1 MERKVLY
8 LVSVLVVSAGN
19 LALAQAPIHPG
30 SWDASW
36 RGLTFGANRE
46 EVLKV
51 LEQRIRDRYAALLR
65 RTLDIRERDRLT
77 REMQREIE
85 EVQAS
90 RVVFPE
96 GESTWSVSILKEDYE
111 PGQEMILVRE
121 GPARYYML
129 FHEGALYKWIALPE
143 DPSRDA
149 AMASLQ
155 QVFGSPAEVQRHW
168 DDTVIFAR
176 WKDAG
181 PLCASLQDYTREFQT
196 VLVRFAQK
204 DLEERFR
211 TARSQ
216 RKAPALNPLI
226 EAAKA
231 PPEATDAN
239 GDQAEKPGRKKSPPG
254 KKKGP

>member
-1 MERKVLY
+1 MERKVLCF
-8 LVSVLVVSAGN
+8 VSVLLASAGN
-19 LALAQAPIHPG
+19 PAWAQSPIHPG
-30 SWDASW
+30 AWDASW
-36 RGLTFGANRE
+36 KGLTFGSTRE
-46 EVLKV
+46 KVLEV
-51 LEQRIRDRYAALLR
+51 LEQRIRDRYGALLR

-85 EVQAS
+85 EVRAS

-96 GESTWSVSILKEDYE
+96 GESTWSVSILKDDYE

-121 GPARYYML
+121 GPARYYLL
-129 FHEGALYKWIALPE
+129 FHEGLLYKWIALPE
-143 DPSRDA
+143 DPSREA
-149 AMASLQ
+149 AMASLEQ
-155 QVFGSPAEVQRHW
+155 AFGPPAEVQRHW
-168 DDTVIFAR
+168 DETIVLAR

-211 TARSQ
+211 AARSQ
-216 RKAPALNPLI
+216 RKARPLNPLI

-231 PPEATDAN
+231 PAETTGEEAA
-239 GDQAEKPGRKKSPPG
+239 QAGHKGQKKSPA